1 MHACV
6 RACVRAG
13 VCVSVC
19 VLMSCVC
26 FSELYYTDWGEKG
39 EVVRLGLDGSQPHI
53 LGSDFENPN
62 SILTDGDTVYVIDS
76 HLKSRDRG
84 LDVDG
89 AIYQMNRTGTSWA
102 NLSGTDLKVH
112 KTINF
117 RN

>member
-1 MHACV
+1 
-6 RACVRAG
+6 
-13 VCVSVC
+13 
-19 VLMSCVC
+19 MSCCVC